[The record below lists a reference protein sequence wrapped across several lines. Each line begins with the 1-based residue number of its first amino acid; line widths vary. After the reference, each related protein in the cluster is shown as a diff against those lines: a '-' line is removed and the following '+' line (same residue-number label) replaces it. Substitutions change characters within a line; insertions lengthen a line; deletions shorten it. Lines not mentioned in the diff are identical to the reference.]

1 MVVNYAVPR
10 VERTQTLTFRRK
22 AHFFQRPFPRSYM
35 SLNNT
40 LQTYVRTLAVPQ
52 DLQQSV
58 FQTQKESLQWSDLA
72 AVCSGPELGQ
82 QIYDLIAA
90 LYPIQRSITGE
101 GVRQSLRI
109 LQRYIP
115 VEIHEVPSGTE
126 VLDWTI
132 PKEWNIRDAYVKNA
146 RGERVIDYKN
156 SCLHVLG
163 YSVPVHGRFSL
174 SELKEH
180 LYTAP
185 KYPGWIPFRYSYY
198 TENWGFCLSQND
210 FDKLEDGEY
219 EVMIDSTLEDG
230 SLTYGEYYLA
240 GQSSDEVLV
249 CVHIDHPAMCNDN
262 LSGVSVATFLAERLS
277 RVENRRLSYRFLF
290 IPTTIGS
297 ISWLAGNEDKLDRII
312 GGFTMNCIGDDHD
325 FTWKETRRGNTAIDR
340 AMKCALRE
348 TGETFEVKEFI
359 PFGFDERQ
367 FGSPGFNLPIGCIYR
382 SHAHHYP
389 ENHTSAD
396 DLNLMKPDKLAG
408 ALALCAKVATILEG
422 DGCYWNT
429 SPKAEPQLGKRGI
442 YRTIG
447 GPIPQQNLMHLF
459 WMLNFSDGEH
469 SILDTAERSKFNF
482 ADLRAAADILLE
494 CGLLVPYSP
503 DCELV

>member
-1 MVVNYAVPR
+1 MK
-10 VERTQTLTFRRK
+10 Q
-22 AHFFQRPFPRSYM
+22 H
-35 SLNNT
+35 NT
-40 LQTYVRTLAVPQ
+40 LLTEPFTVAELKEPQQT
-52 DLQQSV
+52 V
-58 FQTQKESLQWSDLA
+58 FSTTNNALQWCDLA
-72 AVCSGPELGQ
+72 SACSGPEVGR
-82 QIYDLIAA
+82 QIYDLIAE
-90 LYPIQRSITGE
+90 LYPIQRSITGN

-109 LQRYIP
+109 LQRFIP
-115 VEIHEVPSGTE
+115 LEIHEVPSGTQ
-126 VLDWTI
+126 VLDWTV

-163 YSVPVHGRFSL
+163 YSVPVQGRFSL

-185 KYPGWIPFRYSYY
+185 QYPDWIPFRYSYY

-230 SLTYGEYYLA
+230 SLTYGECYLP
-240 GQSSDEVLV
+240 GESTDEMLV

-262 LSGVSVATFLAERLS
+262 LSGVSIATILAERLS

-297 ISWLAGNEDKLDRII
+297 ITWLSRNEDKLDRII
-312 GGFTMNCIGDDHD
+312 GGFTMNCIGDDHH
-325 FTWKETRRGNTAIDR
+325 FTWKETRRGNSLIDR

-348 TGETFEVKEFI
+348 TGESFEVKEFT

-367 FGSPGFNLPIGCIYR
+367 FCSPGFNLPIGCIYR
-382 SHAHHYP
+382 THAHYYP

-396 DLNLMKPDKLAG
+396 DLSLMKPDKLAG

-422 DGCYWNT
+422 DGRYWNT

-442 YRTIG
+442 YRKIG
-447 GPIPQQNLMHLF
+447 GPIPQQHLIHLF
-459 WMLNFSDGEH
+459 WLLNFSDGENT
-469 SILDTAERSKFNF
+469 ILDIAERSKFNF
-482 ADLRAAADILLE
+482 SDLRTAADTLLE
-494 CGLLVPYSP
+494 CGLLVPYSH